1 MRWFVY
7 YLMGEEINGIVFLF
21 FFGFLSLAATSAASS
36 GARNAEVQEEC
47 YAVFE
52 AQGLSEREVWEVS
65 DREVLKVC
73 GLLPSDGINRVWR
86 HIYRNEMREQGIGTA
101 GEFLNCL
108 DDLKAEGIPE
118 EDVGKVSKKRLVE
131 VCGVVPAFLR

>member
-1 MRWFVY
+1 
-7 YLMGEEINGIVFLF
+7 MGQEINGIVFLF
-21 FFGFLSLAATSAASS
+21 FYGFLSLAAMGAAAS

-47 YAVFE
+47 YAAFE

-73 GLLPSDGINRVWR
+73 GLLPSDRINKVW
-86 HIYRNEMREQGIGTA
+86 HLIYKDQMREQGIGTA

-108 DDLKAEGIPE
+108 DDLKAAGIPE
-118 EDVGKVSKKRLVE
+118 EDVGNVSKERLVE
-131 VCGVVPAFLR
+131 VCGIVPAFLR